1 MINLEDNI
9 PLDSAKSIS
18 GIDAL
23 YFYVKVDYEH
33 YTSFYHNFLLK
44 GKISNLDN
52 IILNSSDYSK
62 QFTYYTYN
70 IDISSQ
76 GSSPSI
82 LPLCR
87 IGFKNLNQKDNLDSI
102 VVQMDSSMM
111 NYLGYKSSTDIVLNF
126 IRLISLDPI
135 STKVSRVDLNTYVT
149 GHNFEYVN
157 YDLFSTRSRI
167 SGTIQPICKDG
178 VIETFYMG
186 SRSTDSVFMRI
197 YNKSKE
203 LAALAKKDY
212 LAAVFK
218 KLLIENRFKSKHGD
232 LIEIGSN
239 LWNIEFEVKRG
250 TLRRYMIHTIDDLFN
265 NVDSLHYD
273 IVKNNFRMLTRPK
286 NKINNIRI
294 ETSDIWKIITE
305 EYHVFNKPV
314 KIDKEKLK
322 VYEKDDLWLMYRMV
336 EFINEPGNKNS
347 SMMEDVQ
354 KFLLKY
360 PIK

>member
-1 MINLEDNI
+1 MNDLIKDI
-9 PLDSAKSIS
+9 PEGSAKSIS

-70 IDISSQ
+70 INISSK
-76 GSSPSI
+76 GYSPNI

-111 NYLGYKSSTDIVLNF
+111 NYLGYKTAVDLVLNF

-135 STKVSRVDLNTYVT
+135 STKVSRIDLNTYVT

-203 LAALAKKDY
+203 LAALGKKDFISS
-212 LAAVFK
+212 VFK
-218 KLLIENRFKSKHGD
+218 KLLIENRFKSKYGD
-232 LIEIGSN
+232 LVEIGSN

-250 TLRRYMIHTIDDLFN
+250 TLRRYNIHTIEDFFN

-273 IVKNNFRMLTRPK
+273 IVNNNFRMLTKSK
-286 NKINNIRI
+286 NKINNSRI
-294 ETSDIWKIITE
+294 ETSDIWKTITK
-305 EYHVFNKPV
+305 EYHVFNEPV

-322 VYEKDDLWLMYRMV
+322 VYKKDELWIRNRMT
-336 EFINEPGNKNS
+336 EFIDEPLNEGS
-347 SMMEDVQ
+347 SMYKDIIA
-354 KFLLKY
+354 LLGKY